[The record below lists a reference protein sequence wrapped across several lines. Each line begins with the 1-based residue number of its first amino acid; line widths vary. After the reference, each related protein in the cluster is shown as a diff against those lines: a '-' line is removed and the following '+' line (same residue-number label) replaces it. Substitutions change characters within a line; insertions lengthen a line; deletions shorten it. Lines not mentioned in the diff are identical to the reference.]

1 METSQPPEN
10 VKLPVNKTNNVSR
23 RKSGGRFGP
32 GGRFGI
38 VDLGSNSVRLVVYAS
53 AARSPVLVFNE
64 KVLCGLG
71 RTLASTGRLDPKGI
85 ERALAALKRF
95 VALRAQIGISHLIV
109 AATAAVRDAED
120 GPEFIVQAEKICGF
134 KITLVSG
141 VEEARLSAQ
150 GVLSGIPDADGV
162 VGDLGGASLELVG
175 VSGGQRLGEGTTLP
189 VGPLRI
195 MDMAKGSLSD
205 AGDIVDKAFKGLDI
219 FKAFQ
224 GKRLYVVGG
233 VWRNLARIHMAQ
245 RRYPI
250 HVLHEYTIPA
260 NEASDLARVIE
271 RLGPKSLAQIP
282 DISERR
288 VDTLPVGALILDK
301 LISAMRA
308 KDIVISAYGLREG
321 ILFDHLDKRE
331 QAKDPLIEGARDLA
345 KRLARFPQHG
355 NELPGWTA
363 PLFTPD
369 VVGETPSEAR
379 LRQAGCILADIGW
392 YVHPDYRAHQ
402 SMTQILLAPF
412 SGIDHPSRLML
423 ARTLYHRHE
432 GRGEPDLIG
441 DLAGLLSDEQNYRAL
456 VLGLS
461 LRLAF
466 TLCAATP
473 GMLPKTKLEI
483 DKNTIT
489 LVVPRRFEPLLGE
502 MVNKRLSA
510 LARSINRKPDTRVGR

>member
-1 METSQPPEN
+1 MNKGKN
-10 VKLPVNKTNNVSR
+10 VN
-23 RKSGGRFGP
+23 RKKS

-85 ERALAALKRF
+85 DRALAAMRRF
-95 VALRAQIGISHLIV
+95 VALRSQIGIDSLIV

-120 GPEFIVQAEKICGF
+120 GPEFLRQAEEICGF

-141 VEEARLSAQ
+141 AEEARLSAQ

-175 VSGGQRLGEGTTLP
+175 VGGGKILNEGVTLP
-189 VGPLRI
+189 LGPLRI
-195 MDMAKGSLSD
+195 MDISKGSLSESE
-205 AGDIVDKAFKGLDI
+205 AIIDKAFKGLDI
-219 FKAFQ
+219 LKEFQ

-233 VWRNLARIHMAQ
+233 VWRNLARIHMSQ
-245 RRYPI
+245 RHYPI
-250 HVLHEYTIPA
+250 HVLHEYLIPA
-260 NEASDLARVIE
+260 SDASDLAKVIE

-301 LISAMRA
+301 LITAMKA
-308 KDIVISAYGLREG
+308 KDVVISAYGLREG
-321 ILFDHLDKRE
+321 ILFDRLNKRE

-345 KRLARFPQHG
+345 NRLARFPEHG

-363 PLFTPD
+363 PLFAPD
-369 VVGETPSEAR
+369 VIGETPAEAR
-379 LRQAGCILADIGW
+379 LRQAACILADIGW

-402 SMTQILLAPF
+402 SMTQILLGPF
-412 SGIDHPSRLML
+412 AGVDHPSRLML

-432 GRGEPDLIG
+432 GRGEPELIG
-441 DLAGLLSDEQNYRAL
+441 DLAGLLSDSENYRAL

-473 GMLPKTKLEI
+473 GMLPKTRLEI
-483 DKNTIT
+483 DKSTIT
-489 LVVPRRFEPLLGE
+489 LVVPKRFESLLGE

-510 LARSINRKPDTRVGR
+510 LARAINRKPATRIGR

>member
-1 METSQPPEN
+1 MLPGN
-10 VKLPVNKTNNVSR
+10 ARLPVNK
-23 RKSGGRFGP
+23 RKNLNHSKS

-38 VDLGSNSVRLVVYAS
+38 VDLGSNSVRLVVYAR

-85 ERALAALKRF
+85 ERALAALQRF
-95 VALRAQIGISHLIV
+95 TALRGQIGIDTLII

-120 GPEFIVQAEKICGF
+120 GPDFLQKAEKICGF

-141 VEEARLSAQ
+141 AEEARLSAQ

-175 VSGGQRLGEGTTLP
+175 VGGGKILNEGVTLP
-189 VGPLRI
+189 LGPLRI
-195 MDMAKGSLSD
+195 MDVAKGSLSE
-205 AGDIVDKAFKGLDI
+205 AETIIDKAFKGVNLLDE
-219 FKAFQ
+219 FQ
-224 GKRLYVVGG
+224 GKHLYVVGG

-245 RRYPI
+245 RHYPI
-250 HVLHEYTIPA
+250 HVLHEYVIPA
-260 NEASDLARVIE
+260 SDASDLAKVIE

-288 VDTLPVGALILDK
+288 VDTLPIGALILDK
-301 LISAMRA
+301 LISAMKA
-308 KDIVISAYGLREG
+308 KDVVISAYGLREG
-321 ILFDHLDKRE
+321 ILFDRLNKRE

-345 KRLARFPQHG
+345 NRLARFPEHG

-363 PLFTPD
+363 PLFAPD
-369 VVGETPSEAR
+369 VIGETKTEAR
-379 LRQAGCILADIGW
+379 LRQAACILADIGW

-412 SGIDHPSRLML
+412 AGVDHPSRLML

-432 GRGEPDLIG
+432 GRGEPELIG
-441 DLAGLLSDEQNYRAL
+441 DLAGLLSDNENYRAL

-473 GMLPKTKLEI
+473 GMLPRTRFEI
-483 DKNTIT
+483 DKSTIT
-489 LVVPRRFEPLLGE
+489 LVVPPRFESLLGE

-510 LARSINRKPDTRVGR
+510 LARAINRKPTTRVGR

>member
-1 METSQPPEN
+1 MS
-10 VKLPVNKTNNVSR
+10 VGK
-23 RKSGGRFGP
+23 

-38 VDLGSNSVRLVVYAS
+38 VDLGSNSVRLVVYAA

-64 KVLCGLG
+64 KILCGLG
-71 RTLASTGRLDPKGI
+71 RSLASTGRLDPKAI
-85 ERALAALKRF
+85 ERALAALTRF
-95 VALRAQIGISHLIV
+95 IALREQIGIDHLVI

-120 GPEFIVQAEKICGF
+120 GPEFLLRAEEICGF

-141 VEEARLSAQ
+141 AEEARLSAQ

-175 VSGGQRLGEGTTLP
+175 VSGGRRLGEGVTLP

-195 MDMAKGSLSD
+195 MDMANGSLTEAS
-205 AGDIVDKAFKGLDI
+205 AIVDRAFRGLDI
-219 FKAFQ
+219 FKEFQ

-233 VWRNLARIHMAQ
+233 VWRNLARIHMSQ
-245 RRYPI
+245 RQYPI
-250 HVLHEYTIPA
+250 HVLHEYVIPA
-260 NEASDLARVIE
+260 KDAIDLTKVIE
-271 RLGPKSLAQIP
+271 RLGPKSLSQIP
-282 DISERR
+282 EISERR
-288 VDTLPVGALILDK
+288 IEALPIGALILDK
-301 LISAMRA
+301 LIDAMKA

-345 KRLARFPQHG
+345 ERLARFPQHG
-355 NELPGWTA
+355 AELLPWTA
-363 PLFTPD
+363 PLFAPELL
-369 VVGETPSEAR
+369 GETAAQAR
-379 LRQAGCILADIGW
+379 LRHAACILADIGW

-412 SGIDHPSRLML
+412 AGIDHPSRMLL

-441 DLAGLLSDEQNYRAL
+441 NLSNILSDEENFRAL
-456 VLGLS
+456 ILGLA

-483 DKNTIT
+483 DKDTVT
-489 LVVPRRFEPLLGE
+489 LTVPRRYEPLLGE
-502 MVNKRLSA
+502 VVQKRVTA
-510 LARSINRKPDTRVGR
+510 LGRALNRKGETRVGK

>member
-1 METSQPPEN
+1 MSAA
-10 VKLPVNKTNNVSR
+10 
-23 RKSGGRFGP
+23 KS

-64 KVLCGLG
+64 KILCGLG
-71 RTLASTGRLDPKGI
+71 RSLASTGRLDPKGI
-85 ERALAALKRF
+85 ERALSALQRF
-95 VALRAQIGISHLIV
+95 IALREQIGIDHLII

-120 GPEFIVQAEKICGF
+120 GAEFLLRAEEICGF

-141 VEEARLSAQ
+141 AEEARLSAQ

-175 VSGGQRLGEGTTLP
+175 VSGGRRLGDGVTLP

-195 MDMAKGSLSD
+195 MDMAKGSISE
-205 AGDIVDKAFKGLDI
+205 ATAIVDKAFKGLDI
-219 FKAFQ
+219 FKEFQ

-245 RRYPI
+245 RNYPI
-250 HVLHEYTIPA
+250 HVLHEYVIPA
-260 NEASDLARVIE
+260 KDATDLAKVIE
-271 RLGPKSLAQIP
+271 RLGPKSLSQIP
-282 DISERR
+282 EISERR
-288 VDTLPVGALILDK
+288 IEALPIGALILEK
-301 LISAMRA
+301 LIEAMRA

-331 QAKDPLIEGARDLA
+331 QSKDPLIEGARDLA
-345 KRLARFPQHG
+345 ERLARFPQHG
-355 NELPGWTA
+355 SELLPWTA
-363 PLFTPD
+363 PLFAPELL
-369 VVGETPSEAR
+369 GETPAQAR
-379 LRQAGCILADIGW
+379 LRHAACILADIGW

-412 SGIDHPSRLML
+412 AGIDHPSRLLL
-423 ARTLYHRHE
+423 ARTLFHRHE

-441 DLAGLLSDEQNYRAL
+441 SLSGLLSDEENFRAL
-456 VLGLS
+456 ILGLT

-483 DKNTIT
+483 DADTVSLT
-489 LVVPRRFEPLLGE
+489 VPRRYEPLLGE
-502 MVNKRLSA
+502 VVQKRLTA
-510 LARSINRKPDTRVGR
+510 LARALNRKGETRVGK

>member
-1 METSQPPEN
+1 M
-10 VKLPVNKTNNVSR
+10 SR
-23 RKSGGRFGP
+23 DKS

-38 VDLGSNSVRLVVYAS
+38 VDLGSNSVRLVVYAA

-64 KVLCGLG
+64 KILCGLG
-71 RTLASTGRLDPKGI
+71 RSLASTGRLDPKGI
-85 ERALAALKRF
+85 ERALAALQRF
-95 VALRAQIGISHLIV
+95 VALREQIGISKLVV

-120 GPEFIVQAEKICGF
+120 GPEFLLRAEGICGF

-141 VEEARLSAQ
+141 AEEARLSAQ
-150 GVLSGIPDADGV
+150 GVLSGIPNAEGV

-175 VSGGQRLGEGTTLP
+175 VGGGQRLGEGVTLP
-189 VGPLRI
+189 IGPLRV
-195 MDMAKGSLSD
+195 MDMAKGSLAEAES
-205 AGDIVDKAFKGLDI
+205 IIDKTFKGLDLL
-219 FKAFQ
+219 KEFQ

-245 RRYPI
+245 RNYPI
-250 HVLHEYTIPA
+250 HVLHEYVIPA
-260 NEASDLARVIE
+260 GEASDLARVIE
-271 RLGPKSLAQIP
+271 RLGPKSLSQIP

-301 LISAMRA
+301 LIAAMKA

-345 KRLARFPQHG
+345 NRLARFPQHG
-355 NELPGWTA
+355 GELLPWTA
-363 PLFTPD
+363 PLFATD
-369 VVGETPSEAR
+369 VVGETPAEAR
-379 LRQAGCILADIGW
+379 LRKAACILADIGW

-412 SGIDHPSRLML
+412 AGVDHPSRLML

-432 GRGEPDLIG
+432 GRGEPELIG
-441 DLAGLLSDEQNYRAL
+441 DLVGLLDENQNYRSL
-456 VLGLS
+456 VMGLA

-473 GMLPKTKLEI
+473 GMLPKTRLEI
-483 DKNTIT
+483 DKSTIT
-489 LVVPRRFEPLLGE
+489 LVVPRRYEALLGE

-510 LARSINRKPDTRVGR
+510 LARAIDRKGETRVGR